1 MEGVEQ
7 RFGPIASALW
17 ATWTTQSSN
26 GSVNAMHDSLNPIAG
41 LVPLVGMWLN
51 VTFGGDGVGFLNFFI
66 YLIVAVFIAG
76 LMVGRTPELF
86 GRKIEAREMKLASLG
101 LLISP
106 LLILV
111 PSALALAILSVTG
124 NSNPGFHGLSQVVYE
139 YSSAVANNGSGFEGL
154 GDNTVWWNVSAS
166 ICLILARFVPILA
179 PLAIAGYIGAK
190 KAAPQ
195 TAGTLRVDTP
205 IFAGM
210 TLSVIL
216 IVGALSYF
224 PLAVMGPIAESLTIG
239 KPLPQSVPLGQYQRP
254 LEPVRTVSEGK

>member
-1 MEGVEQ
+1 
-7 RFGPIASALW
+7 
-17 ATWTTQSSN
+17 
-26 GSVNAMHDSLNPIAG
+26 
-41 LVPLVGMWLN
+41 
-51 VTFGGDGVGFLNFFI
+51 
-66 YLIVAVFIAG
+66 
-76 LMVGRTPELF
+76 
-86 GRKIEAREMKLASLG
+86 MKLASLG

-111 PSALALAILSVTG
+111 PSALALAIPSVTA
-124 NSNPGFHGLSQVVYE
+124 NSNPGFHGLTQVVYE
-139 YSSAVANNGSGFEGL
+139 YSSAVANNGSGMAGL
-154 GDNTVWWNVSAS
+154 GTGGSVWWNVTCAV
-166 ICLILARFVPILA
+166 CLILARYVPIIA

-224 PLAVMGPIAESLTIG
+224 PLAVMGPIAEQLTIG
-239 KPLPQSVPLGQYQRP
+239 KPLPQPVPLGSLEQPSLEPRP
-254 LEPVRTVSEGK
+254 LEPVRTASEGK